1 MNASSEIF
9 ARSPGKSLGEQ
20 LSSPFPEQQPP
31 PPPSGPQRGATPQSG
46 AEPRSPLTAPQP
58 LFPPADRPDAHRH
71 STTPPFP
78 SPEPCPP
85 RPQPGSPQRAPR
97 PPGAEDGGRASPHP
111 ALPRPRTHSCT
122 APRGSRSGS
131 RFGSRRLQATRCPAQ
146 RQDAG
151 QRAAAGPP
159 SSSRSSAGRA
169 ADATRGMAGSEP
181 LPASLALLRGQIDP
195 PRLSLSLSL

>member
-1 MNASSEIF
+1 MGYFFFLFGAEINASSEIF

-20 LSSPFPEQQPP
+20 LSSPSPEQQPP

-97 PPGAEDGGRASPHP
+97 PPGAEDGGRTPP
-111 ALPRPRTHSCT
+111 TPRAAETPYSQLHRPPRQPLGQS
-122 APRGSRSGS
+122 A
-131 RFGSRRLQATRCPAQ
+131 RLQAA
-146 RQDAG
+146 AG
-151 QRAAAGPP
+151 DEVPGAAAGHG
-159 SSSRSSAGRA
+159 AAGGGRA
-169 ADATRGMAGSEP
+169 P
-181 LPASLALLRGQIDP
+181 
-195 PRLSLSLSL
+195 